1 MANINKIKKEL
12 QDHSDPIR
20 AKLLQGFFKTGKG
33 EYGYGDIFLGIT
45 VPEIRKLAKKNS
57 DAGILIVE
65 QLIKSKIHESRLLAI
80 LILVERYRRAS
91 DSEKRTIARF
101 YLSHRQYINN
111 WDLIDLS
118 AHKIIG
124 HYLLDKP
131 KSILYKLVVSKNIW
145 DRRIA
150 VLSTFYF
157 IKNNK
162 FGDSLKMAKIL
173 LSDDHDLIQKATG
186 WMLREIG
193 KRSTKTE
200 EEFLKKYYK
209 IMPRTMLRYAIERF
223 PEKRR
228 LAYLNN
234 AVRQ

>member
-12 QDHSDPIR
+12 RDHSDPVR
-20 AKLLQGFFKTGKG
+20 AKALQRFFKTNKG

-45 VPEIRKLAKKNS
+45 VPEIRKLVKKNG
-57 DAGILIVE
+57 DVGIPIIE
-65 QLIKSKIHESRLLAI
+65 QLIKSKIHEERLLAI
-80 LILVERYRRAS
+80 LILVEHYQRAS
-91 DSEKRTIARF
+91 DSEKITIARF

-124 HYLLDKP
+124 SYLFDKP
-131 KSILYKLVVSKNIW
+131 KKILYKLVVSKNIW

-150 VLSTFYF
+150 ILSTFYF

-162 FGDSLKMAKIL
+162 FTDSLKMARIL
-173 LSDDHDLIQKATG
+173 LLDDHDLIQKAVG

-193 KRSTKTE
+193 KRSIKTE

-209 IMPRTMLRYAIERF
+209 VMPRTMLRYAIEKF
-223 PEKRR
+223 PEERR